1 MKAEKCKGFKD
12 LTPDDMRAFRL
23 VEDTFRDCC
32 LGWGYDEIRTPTI
45 EYLHLFTSAGTL
57 TPNMLGKVYSF
68 LDWDGWSGERVVL
81 KPDGTIPAARFYI
94 NNNKSGLTRL
104 FYVTNLF
111 IFEETG
117 KKSREKWQCGAE
129 LIGVNSALSDIELL
143 SLSLDVLK
151 QLGFSDIKIK
161 LSHAGLIKALLDS
174 LELSPE
180 EKNSIIS
187 RILEGDSSALDIVKI
202 NKPDTVEA
210 LNLLLG
216 LKGKSSGF
224 LKNIK
229 ALSGKKLANISQPL
243 DNFISIVEHLE
254 KLGIDY
260 RIDLASGKGFEY
272 YTGLIFHLLVGQNVI
287 GGGGRYDALI
297 PQMGGQATPAAGFAL
312 YMDQLINM
320 IEPESL
326 VELDS
331 NKILVKIAPDATE
344 EGFNLTETL
353 RDFGYIV
360 VLQLEDTQE
369 TGYGWELKVV
379 NESPKFILSDITQGE
394 TIKTDES
401 FDILKQLGCT
411 EDVA

>member
-32 LGWGYDEIRTPTI
+32 LGWGYDEIRTPAL
-45 EYLHLFTSAGTL
+45 EYLYLFTSAGTL
-57 TPNMLGKVYSF
+57 TPNMLSKVYSF

-81 KPDGTIPAARFYI
+81 KPDGTIPAARYYI
-94 NNNKSGLTRL
+94 NNNKSGLARL

-111 IFEETG
+111 MFEETG

-129 LIGVNSALSDIELL
+129 LIGVNTALSDIELV
-143 SLSLDVLK
+143 SLSLDVLR
-151 QLGFSDIKIK
+151 QLGLSDIRIK

-180 EKNSIIS
+180 EKNSIFS
-187 RILEGDSSALDIVKI
+187 RILEGDAAALDIVKMD
-202 NKPDTVEA
+202 KPETVEA
-210 LNLLLG
+210 LTLLLS
-216 LKGKSSGF
+216 LKGKTSGF

-243 DNFISIVEHLE
+243 DNFIGIVEKLE
-254 KLGIDY
+254 TLGIDY

-272 YTGLIFHLLVGQNVI
+272 YTGLIFHLLIGQNVI

-312 YMDQLINM
+312 YMDQLIKL
-320 IEPESL
+320 IEPETL
-326 VELDS
+326 AELDA
-331 NKILVKIAPDATE
+331 NKILVKIETDAIE
-344 EGFNLTETL
+344 EGFNIAEIL

-360 VLQLEDTQE
+360 VVSLDDKQGTD
-369 TGYGWELKVV
+369 YGWELKVV
-379 NESPKFILSDITQGE
+379 SKAPKFTLTDISSKE
-394 TIKTDES
+394 TTKTADAC
-401 FDILKQLGCT
+401 DILKILGCT
-411 EDVA
+411 EDVS

>member
-1 MKAEKCKGFKD
+1 MKAEKCKGFND

-32 LGWGYDEIRTPTI
+32 LGWGYDEIRTPTL

-57 TPNMLGKVYSF
+57 TPNMLSKVYSF

-94 NNNKSGLTRL
+94 SNNKSGLARL

-129 LIGVNSALSDIELL
+129 LIGVNSELSDIELV

-151 QLGFSDIKIK
+151 QLGLSDIKIK

-174 LELSPE
+174 LKLNPE

-202 NKPDTVEA
+202 DKPETVEA

-229 ALSGKKLANISQPL
+229 ALSGKKLTNISQPL
-243 DNFISIVEHLE
+243 DNFISIVEKLE

-272 YTGLIFHLLVGQNVI
+272 YTGLIFHLLIGQDII

-297 PQMGGQATPAAGFAL
+297 PQMGGQATPAAGFAI
-312 YMDQLINM
+312 YMDQLTKV

-326 VELDS
+326 AELDS
-331 NKILVKIAPDATE
+331 NKILVKIAPDAME
-344 EGFNLTETL
+344 DGFDLAETL

-360 VLQLEDTQE
+360 VLQLEDNKE
-369 TGYGWELKVV
+369 TGYGWEVKIV
-379 NESPKFILSDITQGE
+379 NESPKFILTDIAQGE
-394 TIKTDES
+394 TVKTDDS
-401 FDILKQLGCT
+401 FDILKLLGCT

>member
-1 MKAEKCKGFKD
+1 MKAEKCKGFND

-32 LGWGYDEIRTPTI
+32 LGWGYDEIRTPTL

-57 TPNMLGKVYSF
+57 TPNMLSKVYSF

-94 NNNKSGLTRL
+94 SNNKSGLARL

-129 LIGVNSALSDIELL
+129 LIGVNSALSDIELV
-143 SLSLDVLK
+143 SLSIDVLK
-151 QLGFSDIKIK
+151 QLGLSDIKIK

-180 EKNSIIS
+180 EKNTIIS
-187 RILEGDSSALDIVKI
+187 RILEGDTSALDIVKI
-202 NKPDTVEA
+202 DKPETVEA

-243 DNFISIVEHLE
+243 DNFISIVEQLE

-272 YTGLIFHLLVGQNVI
+272 YTGLIFHLLIGQNII

-297 PQMGGQATPAAGFAL
+297 PQMGGKATPAAGFAL
-312 YMDQLINM
+312 YMDQMIKL

-326 VELDS
+326 AELDS
-331 NKILVKIAPDATE
+331 NKILVKIAPDATQD
-344 EGFNLTETL
+344 GFDLAEAL

-360 VLQLEDTQE
+360 VLQLEDSKE
-369 TGYGWELKVV
+369 TGYGWEIKIG
-379 NESPKFILSDITQGE
+379 NASPKFILTDIAQGE
-394 TIKTDES
+394 TTKTDDS
-401 FDILKQLGCT
+401 FDILKLLGCT